1 MRHAL
6 LVVLLVLAGCGTTA
20 VLTEHWKVTRE
31 RIPTANGGYMESEVG
46 ERGAETKT
54 RIVVA
59 APKALNLILGFLT
72 PGGLGGIATVLTAG
86 AGIVAALRGL
96 KYRAATKNAAEYADS
111 LEDVIDSGEDK
122 TAKELARKA
131 KENVAKLNKPIQ
143 TFVQKARGKA

>member
-1 MRHAL
+1 MRRPWA
-6 LVVLLVLAGCGTTA
+6 VVLLVLAGCGTTS

-31 RIPTANGGYMESEVG
+31 RTPTANGGYTETEVG

-86 AGIVAALRGL
+86 AGIVAALRGR
-96 KYRAATKNAAEYADS
+96 KYKAATASAAEYADD
-111 LEDVIDSGEDK
+111 LEKVIAEGPDSS
-122 TAKELARKA
+122 AKVLATEAKA
-131 KENVAKLNKPIQ
+131 KVRDRNKPIQ
-143 TFVQKARGKA
+143 AFVQKARGKT